1 MVINFV
7 WDYIVCVPQ
16 FATKDSLCVV
26 ILLTLCCDITA
37 YLFSEWLQDLATIIW
52 WWLFCFISICC
63 RMCYC
68 HLPHS
73 SSHICVTQR
82 WCVLMQK
89 PYRVGGTGISRSRS
103 GLYVEKYY
111 VCICLTHFIVHYLSL
126 HSKCCSIPV
135 TVVCRF
141 RSWNVECCDVDERRG
156 RGVCN
161 WGKGQSRGRA
171 DGEEGECLEG
181 ISRCSCSWHDFGCSA
196 KGLHSLA
203 FLCHAG
209 CFTTERFVCKY
220 DKCCYNS
227 VCLSIYHTDDLCQ
240 NGRYNRTSL
249 LYGMAAPYSIFL
261 IPNVAA
267 KRGQDH
273 PQFIC

>member
-1 MVINFV
+1 
-7 WDYIVCVPQ
+7 
-16 FATKDSLCVV
+16 
-26 ILLTLCCDITA
+26 
-37 YLFSEWLQDLATIIW
+37 
-52 WWLFCFISICC
+52 
-63 RMCYC
+63 MCYC

-89 PYRVGGTGISRSRS
+89 PYRVGGTGIGRSRS

-141 RSWNVECCDVDERRG
+141 RGWNVECCDVDERRG
-156 RGVCN
+156 RGVRN
-161 WGKGQSRGRA
+161 WGQGQSRGRA

-203 FLCHAG
+203 FFVMQVVLLLSALYASIINATIILCVRPFITQMIYVKMADIMELFCCMVWQPHILFFLYHQTLQQNADRI
-209 CFTTERFVCKY
+209 TLSLYVKY
-220 DKCCYNS
+220 S
-227 VCLSIYHTDDLCQ
+227 
-240 NGRYNRTSL
+240 
-249 LYGMAAPYSIFL
+249 YGI
-261 IPNVAA
+261 
-267 KRGQDH
+267 
-273 PQFIC
+273 